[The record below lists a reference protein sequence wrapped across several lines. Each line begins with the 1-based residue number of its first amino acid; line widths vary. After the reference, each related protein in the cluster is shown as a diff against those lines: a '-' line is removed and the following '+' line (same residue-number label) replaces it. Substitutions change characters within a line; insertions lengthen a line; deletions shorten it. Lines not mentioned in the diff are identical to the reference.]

1 MLREYSTYVLHLE
14 KALQQ
19 VTQALSPSHL
29 PPPIS
34 FPKPKRAS
42 FPSAHFSSARQ
53 PNALTAYLT
62 HLESLALASGSPGLL
77 ISLSKPFQRLIKYP
91 LMFQNL
97 LYHTDPSLKEYEKT
111 VEMVEEIEGV
121 VRALEDEKI
130 GEEEREE
137 TRDIWGRIAGL
148 DGDKVS

>member
-1 MLREYSTYVLHLE
+1 
-14 KALQQ
+14 
-19 VTQALSPSHL
+19 
-29 PPPIS
+29 
-34 FPKPKRAS
+34 
-42 FPSAHFSSARQ
+42 
-53 PNALTAYLT
+53 
-62 HLESLALASGSPGLL
+62 
-77 ISLSKPFQRLIKYP
+77 
-91 LMFQNL
+91 MFQNL
-97 LYHTDPSLKEYEKT
+97 LYHTDPSLREYEKT

>member
-1 MLREYSTYVLHLE
+1 
-14 KALQQ
+14 
-19 VTQALSPSHL
+19 
-29 PPPIS
+29 
-34 FPKPKRAS
+34 
-42 FPSAHFSSARQ
+42 
-53 PNALTAYLT
+53 
-62 HLESLALASGSPGLL
+62 
-77 ISLSKPFQRLIKYP
+77 
-91 LMFQNL
+91 MFQNL
-97 LYHTDPSLKEYEKT
+97 LYQTDPSLKEYEKT